1 MTSTSLGSRLQPELF
16 TPDRP
21 AGDGDRQAVLLAMTT
36 EHFTL

>member
-21 AGDGDRQAVLLAMTT
+21 AGDGDGQAVLLAMTT